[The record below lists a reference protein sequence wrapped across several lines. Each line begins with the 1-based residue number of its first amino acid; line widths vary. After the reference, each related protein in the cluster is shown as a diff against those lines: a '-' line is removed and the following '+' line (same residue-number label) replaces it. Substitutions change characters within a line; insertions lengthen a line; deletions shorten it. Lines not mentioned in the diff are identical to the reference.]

1 MQNSEY
7 VAKMLEY
14 MSSEACSD
22 EQFNEVMAGIEAKL
36 NAKGITVEAVAVE
49 ESRASFD
56 GSREPVCS

>member
-1 MQNSEY
+1 MWVQMQNSEY

-49 ESRASFD
+49 E
-56 GSREPVCS
+56 ET